1 MPKEGIIMYKSAKQI
16 LIDIIQNHLNVP
28 INSYILSRSNPDG
41 STDMSALQ
49 MVDALTKQ
57 AEAILPTLSNNTV
70 AEELETLIDHMK
82 IVHDQ
87 ISSTDYIDDEMTHLV
102 RELFLSNK
110 YVGDDSK
117 YKVVND
123 AATWATYAINLT
135 NQLDEEI
142 AVLVVKDTEKECFS
156 LVPLTWRAYVN
167 VLLADNMEVA
177 QLTVRSNE
185 YSNLAQSEEMSDY
198 YD

>member
-1 MPKEGIIMYKSAKQI
+1 MYTSAKQV
-16 LIDIIQNHLNVP
+16 LIDIVQNRLNVP

-57 AEAILPTLSNNTV
+57 AEATLPTLNNDTV
-70 AEELETLIDHMK
+70 VEELETIIDHMK
-82 IVHDQ
+82 IVQ
-87 ISSTDYIDDEMTHLV
+87 NNISSTDYIDDEMTGLV

-123 AATWATYAINLT
+123 AATWAAYAIDLS

-142 AVLVVKDTEKECFS
+142 AVVVVKNADKECFS
-156 LVPLTWRAYVN
+156 LVPLTWRSYVN
-167 VLLADNMEVA
+167 ILLADNMEVA
-177 QLTVRSNE
+177 QLTVRLHE
-185 YSNLAQSEEMSDY
+185 HSNLAQSEEMSGY

>member
-1 MPKEGIIMYKSAKQI
+1 MYSSAKQV

-41 STDMSALQ
+41 STDMSAQQ
-49 MVDALTKQ
+49 MIDAVTTKAESILKKFQNDPIAEDLENLTDRMR
-57 AEAILPTLSNNTV
+57 IIS
-70 AEELETLIDHMK
+70 
-82 IVHDQ
+82 DQ
-87 ISSTDYIDDEMTHLV
+87 ISSTDYIDDEVTCLV

-123 AATWATYAINLT
+123 AATWASYAIDLS

-142 AVLVVKDTEKECFS
+142 AVLVVKDTDKECFS

-167 VLLADNMEVA
+167 VLLADNLEVA